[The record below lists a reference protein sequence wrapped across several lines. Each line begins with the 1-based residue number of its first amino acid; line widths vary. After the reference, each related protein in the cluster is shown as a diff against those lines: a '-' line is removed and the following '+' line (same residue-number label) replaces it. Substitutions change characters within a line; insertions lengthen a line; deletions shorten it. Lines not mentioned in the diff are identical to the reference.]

1 MANDTSLEALRAQ
14 IAELEAQASAA
25 ENDGSPESLQRSFK
39 LLDAAETAAKQ
50 IDGRLDGLLSEL
62 DAMIGGLEAAQPSQ
76 PHGGAEEA
84 RP

>member
-1 MANDTSLEALRAQ
+1 MANDASLEALRAQ

-76 PHGGAEEA
+76 AHGAAEEP
-84 RP
+84 R